1 MLSKAKP
8 STTSAES
15 QDTKKQPVTFPK
27 NSLKEALR
35 LARAI
40 QDNNAGA
47 PYNRLD
53 LAKAVGYSPES
64 SGFRT
69 LIASSSRYG
78 LTVGSHGA
86 EKIAL
91 TDLGSP
97 IVAPRNEEEK
107 NTSLLQALKNIDVFK
122 RVFQRF
128 DQAKLPRDDLLKNTL
143 VRDFG
148 ISQQDADGCLKIL
161 KENIAEWGIQDIT
174 EGNAWLRL
182 DKLSSATTEEAVL
195 PPSDD
200 GTEKAQEE
208 KPPESPIPQVFI
220 SHSKNA
226 KILDQI
232 KTILEFGQFHFIVA
246 EEVETTSIPI
256 PEKIFGLMSQCNS
269 AIINI
274 SADEN
279 EKDPDGTYRINPN
292 VLIEIGGAFLAYN
305 GRVILLTDKRVK
317 LPSNLQGLYRC
328 EYEGDE
334 LSFNAAM
341 KLQKELSQFRT
352 IA

>member
-91 TDLGSP
+91 TDLGSS
-97 IVAPRNEEEK
+97 IVAPRSEEEK
-107 NTSLLQALKNIDVFK
+107 KH
-122 RVFQRF
+122 
-128 DQAKLPRDDLLKNTL
+128 
-143 VRDFG
+143 
-148 ISQQDADGCLKIL
+148 ISFASP
-161 KENIAEWGIQDIT
+161 KE
-174 EGNAWLRL
+174 
-182 DKLSSATTEEAVL
+182 
-195 PPSDD
+195 
-200 GTEKAQEE
+200 
-208 KPPESPIPQVFI
+208 
-220 SHSKNA
+220 H
-226 KILDQI
+226 
-232 KTILEFGQFHFIVA
+232 
-246 EEVETTSIPI
+246 
-256 PEKIFGLMSQCNS
+256 
-269 AIINI
+269 
-274 SADEN
+274 
-279 EKDPDGTYRINPN
+279 
-292 VLIEIGGAFLAYN
+292 
-305 GRVILLTDKRVK
+305 
-317 LPSNLQGLYRC
+317 
-328 EYEGDE
+328 
-334 LSFNAAM
+334 
-341 KLQKELSQFRT
+341 
-352 IA
+352 